1 MKQIQRMTRLSD
13 LVESG
18 TARASS
24 LLLEDQGRFL
34 LAILP
39 PIHSEQRVLLR
50 LTGVGGWAEGGE
62 TFSAAAV
69 RESIEETGSTIRL
82 IEQEYTLVVHS
93 PDDIDTVEIVGVPVP
108 GPIASRRFG
117 TTPFEPWSD
126 EYQSVAPI
134 AVYAA
139 TLDDAARIVARD
151 EHPLFMWVYPEQLIS
166 LAEADEPLEFLVA
179 DGAQIFGQ
187 LDFDAARTI
196 VRLTD
201 SIQALVT
208 ALGPRSFA
216 LLSDIAQMSGTACL
230 L

>member
-1 MKQIQRMTRLSD
+1 MARLSEM
-13 LVESG
+13 VEPD

-24 LLLEDQGRFL
+24 LLLVDRGRFL
-34 LAILP
+34 LAGRPLIY
-39 PIHSEQRVLLR
+39 SEQRVLLR
-50 LTGVGGWAEGGE
+50 LTGVGGWAEGSE
-62 TFSAAAV
+62 TFSAAAL
-69 RESIEETGSTIRL
+69 RESIEETGSAIRL
-82 IEQEYTLVVHS
+82 IEQEYTLIVHS
-93 PDDIDTVEIVGVPVP
+93 PDDIDTVAITDEP
-108 GPIASRRFG
+108 GPVALVYRRFG
-117 TTPFEPWSD
+117 TTPFEPWSE

-139 TLDDAARIVARD
+139 TLDDTARIVARD
-151 EHPLFMWVYPEQLIS
+151 EHPLFMWIYPEQLIS

-187 LDFDAARTI
+187 LDFDTSRTI

-208 ALGPRSFA
+208 ALGPRSYG
-216 LLSDIAQMSGTACL
+216 LLTEIAQMSGTACL

>member
-13 LVESG
+13 LVEPG

-24 LLLEDQGRFL
+24 LLLVDQGRFL
-34 LAILP
+34 LAIRP

-93 PDDIDTVEIVGVPVP
+93 PDDVDTVEITGEP
-108 GPIASRRFG
+108 GPAAIVYRRFG

-151 EHPLFMWVYPEQLIS
+151 EHPLFMWVYPEQLIA

-187 LDFDAARTI
+187 LDFDAGRTI

>member
-1 MKQIQRMTRLSD
+1 MRQIQHMSRLTE
-13 LVESG
+13 LVTPG
-18 TARASS
+18 TPRASS
-24 LLLEDQGRFL
+24 LLLVDQGRFL
-34 LAILP
+34 LAVRP

-50 LTGVGGWAEGGE
+50 LTGVGGWAEGTE
-62 TFSAAAV
+62 TFSAAAL
-69 RESIEETGSTIRL
+69 RESIEETGSAIRL
-82 IEQEYTLVVHS
+82 IEQTYTLVVHS
-93 PDDIDTVEIVGVPVP
+93 PGDIDTIEITGEP
-108 GPIASRRFG
+108 GPAAIVYRRFG

-139 TLDDAARIVARD
+139 TLDETARTVARD

-187 LDFDAARTI
+187 IDFDASRAI

-208 ALGPRSFA
+208 ALGPRAFA
-216 LLSDIAQMSGTACL
+216 LLSNIAQMSGTACL